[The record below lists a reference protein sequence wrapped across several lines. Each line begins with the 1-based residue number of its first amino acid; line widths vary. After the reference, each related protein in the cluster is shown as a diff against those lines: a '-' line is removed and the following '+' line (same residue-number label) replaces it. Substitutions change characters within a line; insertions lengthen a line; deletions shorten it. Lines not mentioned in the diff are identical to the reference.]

1 MARDEIPLKGT
12 CRNTICT
19 IEEYNEKS
27 YQHNTDSFFQQTK
40 NQPFRKVVQQ

>member
-27 YQHNTDSFFQQTK
+27 YQHDTDSFFQQTK
-40 NQPFRKVVQQ
+40 KPTFKEKWYK